1 MKDFGVGI
9 GFRKEIA
16 EELLNLPPDKKPDFV
31 EFAPENWMDIGGYWK
46 EVLGLIAQKYP
57 ITTHGLSL
65 SIGSPG
71 ELDLP
76 FLKKL
81 KSFFDETPVVLY
93 SEHLSY
99 SKCDNAHLFDL
110 MPIPFRKD
118 AVRHI
123 VDRIQQVQDVLQR
136 PIALE
141 NVSYYTPV
149 DPEMDEASFIS
160 EIVNQSGCG
169 LLLDVN
175 NVYVNSFNHNYDA
188 KTFLS
193 NLPLDKVM
201 YMHMAGHLQVDET
214 TIIDTHGMP
223 IIEPVFD
230 LFDWVLPKLNP
241 VPVLL
246 ERDFN
251 LPPMEELMAEHTRL
265 KDICNKHWIHE
276 GVE

>member
-1 MKDFGVGI
+1 MKNVGVGI

-16 EELLNLPPDKKPDFV
+16 EELLNLPPDNRPDFV

-46 EVLGLIAQKYP
+46 EVLGLIAAKYP

-160 EIVNQSGCG
+160 DIVNRSGCG

-175 NVYVNSFNHNYDA
+175 NVYVNAFNHNYDA
-188 KTFLS
+188 KNFLS

-223 IIEPVFD
+223 IIDAVFE
-230 LFDWVLPKLNP
+230 LFDWVLPKVNP

-251 LPPMEELMAEHTRL
+251 LPPMEELMAEHKRL
-265 KDICNKHWIHE
+265 KDICNKHWMHE

>member
-1 MKDFGVGI
+1 
-9 GFRKEIA
+9 
-16 EELLNLPPDKKPDFV
+16 
-31 EFAPENWMDIGGYWK
+31 
-46 EVLGLIAQKYP
+46 
-57 ITTHGLSL
+57 
-65 SIGSPG
+65 
-71 ELDLP
+71 
-76 FLKKL
+76 
-81 KSFFDETPVVLY
+81 
-93 SEHLSY
+93 
-99 SKCDNAHLFDL
+99 
-110 MPIPFRKD
+110 
-118 AVRHI
+118 
-123 VDRIQQVQDVLQR
+123 
-136 PIALE
+136 
-141 NVSYYTPV
+141 V